1 MSLLPAPTFV
11 VEPDALRELV
21 NHLSQQS
28 LVAVDTES
36 NSLYAYRERVCL
48 VQVSTRTRDWL
59 IDPLAVDDLS
69 SLGAIF
75 ADPGIEK
82 VFHAAEY
89 DLICLKRDYDF
100 TFANLFDT
108 MIAARILGLK
118 AVGLGNLLEQHFGV
132 RQDKRFQRA
141 NWAVRPIPPDQLAY
155 AQQDTHFLPALRD
168 VLRDMLEGGG
178 HLDEAREAFELLAGT
193 TPSERTFD
201 PDAYWYIS
209 AARDLDRRSMA
220 ILRELYLWREQ
231 TAQERD
237 MPPFKIVGDDGLVN
251 MADAN
256 PTSVDDLAALRG
268 VGPSLARRYGP
279 AVLQAIQRGQNG
291 SLPRRPERGERL
303 DPATQARYNALRDW
317 RKGRAAARGVESDVI
332 IPKDALWSLAR
343 RPVQTLD
350 ELASVPG
357 MGPWRCARYGAELLQ
372 VLASVDG
379 ANGSYSAGGD
389 K

>member
-1 MSLLPAPTFV
+1 MNQLPAPTFI
-11 VEPDALRELV
+11 VEPEALRDLAD
-21 NHLSQQS
+21 HLSQQS

-48 VQVSTRTRDWL
+48 VQISTRERDWL
-59 IDPLAVDDLS
+59 IDPLAAGDLS
-69 SLGAIF
+69 PLGRFF

-89 DLICLKRDYDF
+89 DLMCLKRDYGF
-100 TFANLFDT
+100 EFANLFDT

-141 NWAVRPIPPDQLAY
+141 NWAMRPIPPDQLAY

-168 VLRDMLEGGG
+168 VLWEMLEQGG
-178 HLDEAREAFELLAGT
+178 HLDEAREAFDLLAET
-193 TPSERTFD
+193 TPAERIFD
-201 PDAYWYIS
+201 PNAYWYIG

-231 TAQERD
+231 TAEARD
-237 MPPFKIVGDDGLVN
+237 VPPFKIVGDEGLVN
-251 MADAN
+251 MANAIPATTDEL
-256 PTSVDDLAALRG
+256 VDLRG

-279 AVLQAIQRGQNG
+279 AVLQAIQRGQSG

-350 ELASVPG
+350 ELSSVPG

-372 VLASVDG
+372 VLASVAG
-379 ANGSYSAGGD
+379 ANGTHGAGGD

>member
-1 MSLLPAPTFV
+1 MSQLPSPTFIV
-11 VEPDALRELV
+11 APDALRELV
-21 NHLSQQS
+21 GHLRQQP

-48 VQVSTRTRDWL
+48 VQVSTRSRDWL

-69 SLGAIF
+69 PLGEIF
-75 ADPGIEK
+75 ANPAIEK

-89 DLICLKRDYDF
+89 DLMCLKRDYGF

-141 NWAVRPIPPDQLAY
+141 NWALRPIPPDQLAY

-168 VLRDMLEGGG
+168 VLREMLEQGG
-178 HLDEAREAFELLAGT
+178 HLDEAREAFDLLAET
-193 TPSERTFD
+193 APSERTFD
-201 PDAYWYIS
+201 PDAYWYIN

-231 TAQERD
+231 TAQDRD
-237 MPPFKIVGDDGLVN
+237 VPPFKIVGDDGL
-251 MADAN
+251 ATIARTT
-256 PTSVDDLAALRG
+256 PASVEALASLRG
-268 VGPSLARRYGP
+268 VGPSLARRYGQS
-279 AVLQAIQRGQNG
+279 VLQAVQRGQNG

-317 RKGRAAARGVESDVI
+317 RKERAAARGVESDVI

-350 ELASVPG
+350 ELAGVPG
-357 MGPWRCARYGAELLQ
+357 MGPWRCARYGVELLQ

-379 ANGSYSAGGD
+379 VNGSHGS
-389 K
+389 